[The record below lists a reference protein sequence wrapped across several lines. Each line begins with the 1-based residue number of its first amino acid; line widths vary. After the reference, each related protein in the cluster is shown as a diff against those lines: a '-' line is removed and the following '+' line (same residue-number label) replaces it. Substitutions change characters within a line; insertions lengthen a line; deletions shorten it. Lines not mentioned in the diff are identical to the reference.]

1 MLSKPIRPNLSDA
14 EALKLLNEFFG
25 ITGSVRELPSER
37 DQNFYVK
44 SEKGDEYVLKIANTL
59 EKMETLD
66 LQNKAMLH
74 LANRDDSGSYPL
86 ILQTKSNELIAIYQK
101 DDKTSHFVRLVT
113 FLPGKVLANVNPHN
127 KEILYDFGR
136 FVGETSKLLNSF
148 SHVAANRVLYWD
160 LKHAHNIISK
170 YKGYITDPTKRIIV
184 DHFLN
189 EFKAKILP
197 ELSNLRTSVIHNDFN
212 DYNVIV
218 NQGESTNQYQ
228 FGIIDFGDMVHS
240 HTIFELAVAT
250 TYAILGKNDPI
261 KAAAYVIGGYHSVF
275 PLTELELELL
285 FILICTRLC
294 MSVSIAAYQQK
305 MEPENEYLKISEK
318 NAWETLVLLKEIHPR
333 FANYVFRNACKMHPC
348 PQSKEIVDWIKSNHK
363 EFGSILGHDISKIP
377 HIVFDLSVGS
387 LELSSLYDFTNKE
400 ALNELLFDKMKSV
413 NAEVGIGRY
422 NEARAIYTEKLFRS
436 ESDEGFEY
444 RTVHLGMD
452 LFLKPDSPIYTP
464 LDGKIQSFQNNEDH
478 LDYGPT
484 IILEHEI
491 NDGKLKFFTLFGHL
505 SPESLKDISE
515 GMIIKKGEL
524 IAQVGDFEHNG
535 GWPPHLHFQIITDML
550 ERKGDFPGVVS
561 DSQRTI
567 WLNICPD
574 PNIILKIPEESFP
587 EEPLTK
593 DEILNVREQ
602 MIGPSLSISYKEP
615 LKIVRGYKQYLYDQ
629 SGRPYLD
636 CVNNV
641 CHVGHC
647 HPTVVKALQQQAAVL
662 NTNTRYLHDNLV
674 KYAQRLCATLPE
686 PLTVCFFVNSGSEAN
701 ELALRLALTHTR
713 RRDLIVIDHAY
724 HGNTGSLIDISPYK
738 FDGPGGEGPPPYV
751 HKVTIPD
758 VYRGEYK
765 SHYSDAGKKY
775 ADDVKKTI
783 QKIQN
788 EGKGVA
794 AFIFE
799 SIMSCAGQIVFPKNY
814 LQEAFRHVREAGG
827 ICIADEVQVGFGRV
841 GTHFWGFQ
849 TQNVVP
855 DIVTMGK
862 PMGNGHP
869 LSAVVTTPEIVNS
882 FNTGMEWFNTFGGNP
897 VSCAVGLAVLDVIK
911 NEQLQENALIVGNYL
926 KDRLKKLM
934 DKHPIIGDVRG
945 LGLFIGVE
953 LVVNRKTLE
962 PAPKQAT
969 YIIERMKEH
978 GILLSVDGPKKWPST
993 IKIKPP
999 LVFSKENADFLVD
1012 TLDKVLEEEFVTYL
1026 ILKQ

>member
-1 MLSKPIRPNLSDA
+1 MLSKPKRPNLSDK
-14 EALKLLNEFFG
+14 EAMRLIDELYG
-25 ITGSVRELPSER
+25 ITGSVQELPSER

-44 SEKGDEYVLKIANTL
+44 TENGKEYVLKIANIF
-59 EKMETLD
+59 EKEETLD

-74 LANRDDSGSYPL
+74 LANLDDSSRYPL
-86 ILQTKSNELIAIYQK
+86 VLQTKSNELIATYQK

-113 FLPGKVLANVNPHN
+113 FLPGKVLAKVNPHN
-127 KEILYDFGR
+127 KELLYDFGR
-136 FVGETSKLLNSF
+136 FVGISSSYLETFN
-148 SHVAANRVLYWD
+148 HAAANRELYWD

-170 YKGYITDPTKRIIV
+170 YKGHITDPEKLMIV

-189 EFKAKILP
+189 KFKAKVLP

-240 HTIFELAVAT
+240 HTIFELAVAA
-250 TYAILGKNDPI
+250 TYAILGKKDPI

-294 MSVSIAAYQQK
+294 MSVSISAYQQK
-305 MEPENEYLKISEK
+305 LEPENEYLKISK
-318 NAWETLVLLKEIHPR
+318 KPAWETLALLKEIHPR
-333 FANYVFRNACKMHPC
+333 FANYVFRHVCKMHPS
-348 PQSKEIVDWIKSNHK
+348 PESKKVVEWIKLNREK
-363 EFGSILGHDISKIP
+363 FGSLIGNDLAKVP

-387 LELSSLYDFTNKE
+387 LELSDLNDFTNKE
-400 ALNELLFDKMKSV
+400 ALTEVILNKMKRA
-413 NAEVGIGRY
+413 NIEVGIGRY
-422 NEARAIYTEKLFRS
+422 NEARAIYTEDTFRS

-444 RTVHLGMD
+444 RTVHLGID
-452 LFLKPDSPIYTP
+452 LFLKPNSPIYAP
-464 LDGKIQSFQNNEDH
+464 LDGIIHSFQNNVGH

-491 NDGKLKFFTLFGHL
+491 NEGKLKFFTLFGHL
-505 SPESLKDISE
+505 SPESLNNISE
-515 GMIIKKGEL
+515 GMIFKKGEL
-524 IAQVGDFEHNG
+524 IAHVGDFEHNG
-535 GWPPHLHFQIITDML
+535 GWPPHLHFQIIIDL
-550 ERKGDFPGVVS
+550 LGRRGDFPGVVL
-561 DSQRTI
+561 DSQRDI
-567 WLNICPD
+567 WLSICPD
-574 PNIILKIPEESFP
+574 PNLILKIPEGSFP
-587 EEPLTK
+587 EEPFTK
-593 DEILNVREQ
+593 DEILSLREQ
-602 MIGPSLSISYKEP
+602 MIGPSLSISYKKP
-615 LKIVRGYKQYLYDQ
+615 LKIVRGYRQFLYDLV
-629 SGRPYLD
+629 GRPYLD

-674 KYAQRLCATLPE
+674 KYAQSLCATLPE

-701 ELALRLALTHTR
+701 ELALRLARTHTKQ
-713 RRDLIVIDHAY
+713 RDLIVIDHAY

-765 SHYSDAGKKY
+765 AHDADAGKKY
-775 ADDVKKTI
+775 AEDVKKTI

-794 AFIFE
+794 AFICE
-799 SIMSCAGQIVFPKNY
+799 SIMSCAGQIVFPNNY

-827 ICIADEVQVGFGRV
+827 VCIVDEVQVGFGRV

-869 LSAVVTTPEIVNS
+869 LAAVVTTPEIANS

-897 VSCAVGLAVLDVIK
+897 VSCAVGLAVLDVIE
-911 NEQLQENALIVGNYL
+911 NEKLQENALIVGNYL

-953 LVVNRKTLE
+953 LVLSRETLE
-962 PAPKQAT
+962 PAPKQT
-969 YIIERMKEH
+969 YYVVERMKEH
-978 GILLSVDGPKKWPST
+978 GILLSRDGPKKWPST

-999 LVFSKENADFLVD
+999 LVFTKEDADFLVD
-1012 TLDKVLEEEFVTYL
+1012 TFDKILAEDFVN
-1026 ILKQ
+1026 IK

>member
-1 MLSKPIRPNLSDA
+1 MLSKPKRPSLSDK
-14 EALKLLNEFFG
+14 EALRLLDDLYG
-25 ITGSVRELPSER
+25 ITGSVHELPSER

-44 SEKGDEYVLKIANTL
+44 TKKDEEYVLKIANIF
-59 EKMETLD
+59 EKEQTLD

-86 ILQTKSNELIAIYQK
+86 MLQTKSNELTTTYQK
-101 DDKTSHFVRLVT
+101 DEKTSHFVRLVT
-113 FLPGKVLANVNPHN
+113 FIPGKVLAKVNPHN
-127 KEILYDFGR
+127 KELLYDFGR
-136 FVGETSKLLNSF
+136 FVGETSKLLKFFN
-148 SHVAANRVLYWD
+148 HAAANRELYWD

-170 YKGYITDPTKRIIV
+170 YKGHITDPEKRMIV

-189 EFKAKILP
+189 EFKAKVLP

-218 NQGESTNQYQ
+218 NQGESPNQYQ

-240 HTIFELAVAT
+240 HTIFELAVAS
-250 TYAILGKNDPI
+250 TYAILGKKDPI
-261 KAAAYVIGGYHSVF
+261 KAAAYVIGGYYSIF
-275 PLTELELELL
+275 PVTELELELL

-305 MEPENEYLKISEK
+305 IEPENEYLKISEK
-318 NAWETLVLLKEIHPR
+318 PAWDTLKLLKDIHPK
-333 FANYVFRNACKMHPC
+333 FANFVFRKACKMHPS
-348 PQSKEIVDWIKSNHK
+348 PQSEEVVDWIKSHRE
-363 EFGSILGHDISKIP
+363 EFGTILGSNFPKIP

-387 LELSSLYDFTNKE
+387 LELSNLYDFTNKE
-400 ALNELLFDKMKSV
+400 ALSELLFDKMKNI
-413 NAEVGIGRY
+413 NAEVGVGRY
-422 NEARAIYTEKLFRS
+422 NEARAIYTEELFRS

-444 RTVHLGMD
+444 RTIHLGID
-452 LFLKPDSPIYTP
+452 LFLKPNSPIHAP
-464 LDGKIQSFQNNEDH
+464 LEGRIHSFQNNEGP

-491 NDGKLKFFTLFGHL
+491 NEGKLKFFTLYGHL
-505 SPESLKDISE
+505 SPESLNDIEE
-515 GMIIKKGEL
+515 GMIFKKGEL
-524 IAQVGDFEHNG
+524 LAKVGPFEHNG

-550 ERKGDFPGVVS
+550 GKKGDFPGVIS
-561 DSQRTI
+561 ENQRTI
-567 WLNICPD
+567 WLSICPD
-574 PNIILKIPEESFP
+574 PNLILKIPEESFP

-593 DEILNVREQ
+593 DENLTLREQ
-602 MIGPSLSISYKEP
+602 IIGRSLSIAYKKP

-629 SGRPYLD
+629 VGRPYLD
-636 CVNNV
+636 AINNV

-686 PLTVCFFVNSGSEAN
+686 PLSVCFFVNSGSEAN
-701 ELALRLALTHTR
+701 ELALRLARTHTKNHTKQ
-713 RRDLIVIDHAY
+713 RDLIVVDNAY
-724 HGNTGSLIDISPYK
+724 HGNTGTLVDISPYK
-738 FDGPGGEGPPPYV
+738 FDGPGGEGPPIYV
-751 HKVTIPD
+751 HKVTMPD
-758 VYRGEYK
+758 LYRGKYK
-765 SHYSDAGKKY
+765 ADDAGAGKKY
-775 ADDVKKTI
+775 ADDVRDTI
-783 QKIQN
+783 QKIKN

-794 AFIFE
+794 AFICE
-799 SIMSCAGQIVFPKNY
+799 PLMSVAGQIILPKNY
-814 LQEAFRHVREAGG
+814 LQEAFRYVREAGG
-827 ICIADEVQVGFGRV
+827 VCIVDEVQVGFGRV

-869 LSAVVTTPEIVNS
+869 LAAVVTTPEIANS

-897 VSCAVGLAVLDVIK
+897 VSCAVGLAVLDVIEK
-911 NEQLQENALIVGNYL
+911 EKLQENALIVGNYL
-926 KDRLKKLM
+926 KDRIKKLK

-953 LVVNRKTLE
+953 LVLNRETLE
-962 PAPKQAT
+962 PAPEQT
-969 YIIERMKEH
+969 YYVVERMKEH
-978 GILLSVDGPKKWPST
+978 GILLSRDGPKKWPST

-999 LVFSKENADFLVD
+999 LVFTKENADFLVD
-1012 TLDKVLEEEFVTYL
+1012 TLDKVLAEDF
-1026 ILKQ
+1026 INI